1 MDMMFDLSYSVKGED
16 EPFKMKFE
24 EAFRPEHSSE
34 PIPSLALAPQWLLAV
49 IELAYLL

>member
-24 EAFRPEHSSE
+24 EAAEDSVWGLGFG
-34 PIPSLALAPQWLLAV
+34 V
-49 IELAYLL
+49 